1 VQVCLV
7 ETEPPEKEEPL
18 VQQVRLDK
26 KETLAYLE
34 ELAKTELKVNLA
46 EQSPVDQEM
55 MGLLAKTVPL
65 VSPE

>member
-1 VQVCLV
+1 M
-7 ETEPPEKEEPL
+7 
-18 VQQVRLDK
+18 QQVRLDK

-34 ELAKTELKVNLA
+34 ELAKTELKVNLV
-46 EQSPVDQEM
+46 EQSLVDQEM